1 MRVNPPFIGGNVQL
15 PRRRWTFCLA
25 RSPPWLCLVGSTRSL
40 STSSGPNETMLTR
53 TDFQAFTVR
62 KDPGE
67 VPKMRRFVVVIVVF
81 ATMTLFAQQAWA
93 VNPHLKGN
101 NPILFTDNGLTLTAT
116 VSYAG
121 LGNFDSLQ
129 VLTATGNPTATCTNP
144 SGKNQP
150 PGQNPAPV
158 TTTARPTTP
167 IPGAPDC
174 PNPLWTE
181 TITGV
186 AFTSAMIQ
194 LFQDQTAG
202 TGTFGRWETIVLTV
216 NCTFSPPTSNGPVPS
231 SSFTCSVV

>member
-1 MRVNPPFIGGNVQL
+1 
-15 PRRRWTFCLA
+15 
-25 RSPPWLCLVGSTRSL
+25 
-40 STSSGPNETMLTR
+40 
-53 TDFQAFTVR
+53 
-62 KDPGE
+62 
-67 VPKMRRFVVVIVVF
+67 MRRFLVVIGVF
-81 ATMTLFAQQAWA
+81 ATMTMFAQQAWA

-158 TTTARPTTP
+158 TTTGTTPVNADDIKNGNVTITTTTASPTTP

-174 PNPLWTE
+174 PNIRWTE
-181 TITGV
+181 TITDV
-186 AFTSAMIQ
+186 AFTSATIQ

-202 TGTFGRWETIVLTV
+202 TGTFGRWETLVLTV

-231 SSFTCSVV
+231 SGFTCSVV